1 MSHRAG
7 GFPKIEA
14 MRARLRTLTTA
25 TLASAAALT
34 LAAGLLPATTT
45 AAPTATAGA
54 NTASGA
60 ATIETGKTLGTPAAP
75 GTARAVTGPAAV
87 TSTPPTVRTEK
98 PRAVPWNSKAEW
110 VEAYFRTPDG
120 TILHADILRPKDLT
134 TGARIPVIMTVSPY
148 TNHLTDQGYLGALN
162 GTKPEFG
169 RPTEPSK
176 RFEDLI
182 NGAHLMERG
191 YAFVQVD
198 TRGTGGSTGCL
209 DYGGPGEQQDVSAA
223 VRWAAAQPWS
233 TGKVGLYGKSYD
245 GGTGLAGVAN
255 APKGLA
261 AVVSQEPI
269 FDPYTYIFHNRVP
282 YYNALFMGTWY
293 GQIAATPGRPFNDTP
308 YYLRNSLYEFAHPH
322 CVIDN
327 SRNQYSPDPN
337 GPYWSQ
343 RKIVAKANKSP
354 VPLFITQGLIED
366 NTRPDG
372 LQTLLQNRKA
382 PTRGWLGMWNHIR
395 GNDTDENGT
404 PKIGRRGFFTEV
416 MDFYDHYL
424 KGAPAKGYPNFI
436 IHTNTGWRSQ
446 AAWPQQVRE
455 LRLDGP
461 RGLITDDGLAVGAAT
476 TTAGGALP
484 ANVAAR
490 ANMKDGIWRVY
501 PAQRQDLRIEGRM
514 DIRIMLSTLDDG
526 LNVIADFYD
535 IAPDGKAMPITRGAT
550 PVAAGQKQTTFHSF
564 PTDWTLRKGHRLALR
579 LVNTNVEVYAHVPT
593 GGKVQIMRTWLTV
606 PVGGG
611 HTAPTYGGTPAYW
624 KTYVEKAGYYP
635 GTVPTATVRQ
645 D

>member
-1 MSHRAG
+1 
-7 GFPKIEA
+7 
-14 MRARLRTLTTA
+14 MRATLRTFISA
-25 TLASAAALT
+25 SFASAAALT
-34 LAAGLLPATTT
+34 LAAGLLPAT
-45 AAPTATAGA
+45 AGAVPATADTDHV
-54 NTASGA
+54 TADALNPGVLSTPA
-60 ATIETGKTLGTPAAP
+60 SDATLDAAP
-75 GTARAVTGPAAV
+75 GATRAVTGPAAV

-98 PRAVPWNSKAEW
+98 PRAVPWNSTAEW

-120 TILHADILRPKDLT
+120 TILHADILRPKNLPK
-134 TGARIPVIMTVSPY
+134 GARIPVIMTVSPY

-162 GTKPEFG
+162 GTTPEFG
-169 RPTEPSK
+169 RPTEPST
-176 RFEDLI
+176 RFQDLI
-182 NGAHLMERG
+182 DGTHLMERG

-255 APKGLA
+255 APQGLA

-293 GQIAATPGRPFNDTP
+293 GQIAVTPGRPFNDTP

-343 RKIVAKANKSP
+343 RTIVAKANKSP
-354 VPLFITQGLIED
+354 VPLFITQGFIED

-416 MDFYDHYL
+416 MDFYDHYV
-424 KGAPAKGYPNFI
+424 KGTPSKGHPNFI

-446 AAWPQQVRE
+446 AAWPQQVRQ
-455 LRLDGP
+455 LQLDGP

-476 TTAGGALP
+476 TTGGGALP

-490 ANMKDGIWRVY
+490 ANMKNGIWSVY

-514 DIRIMLSTLDDG
+514 DLRIMLSTLDKG
-526 LNVIADFYD
+526 LNVIADLYD
-535 IAPDGKAMPITRGAT
+535 IAPNGKAMLITRGAT
-550 PVAAGQKQTTFHSF
+550 PVTAGRKQTTFRTF

-611 HTAPTYGGTPAYW
+611 QTAPTYGGTPAYW

-635 GTVPTATVRQ
+635 GIVPTMTVRQ
-645 D
+645 H